1 MLPLCKFYRYLIYRL
16 YHFRNDTP
24 IFNTIATLTI
34 VHWFQLLNIFY
45 VVDEFTSYKI
55 WNSIFSPSKFNPMI
69 VILFGILNFI
79 LLYNKKKWK
88 SYDEEFKN
96 ESPKERKRGLII
108 VLSYLI
114 GTIILSFVLVIAIGE
129 YKASLK

>member
-55 WNSIFSPSKFNPMI
+55 WNSIFSPSKFNPVV

>member
-24 IFNTIATLTI
+24 TFNVIITLTGI
-34 VHWFQLLNIFY
+34 HWAQLLDVLYII
-45 VVDEFTSYKI
+45 DTFTPFQVAPD
-55 WNSIFSPSKFNPMI
+55 WSKYNPA
-69 VILFGILNFI
+69 VSALLFGVINFI

-96 ESPKERKRGLII
+96 ESPRDKKIGLIL
-108 VLSYLI
+108 VLTYLI
-114 GTIILSFVLVIAIGE
+114 GTIILSFVLMIVVG
-129 YKASLK
+129 

>member
-88 SYDEEFKN
+88 SYAEEFKN

>member
-45 VVDEFTSYKI
+45 VVNEFTSYKI

>member
-55 WNSIFSPSKFNPMI
+55 WNSIFSPSKFNPII

>member
-1 MLPLCKFYRYLIYRL
+1 MIYRL

>member
-1 MLPLCKFYRYLIYRL
+1 M

>member
-1 MLPLCKFYRYLIYRL
+1 MIPLCKFYRYLIYRL

>member
-55 WNSIFSPSKFNPMI
+55 WNYIFSPSKFNPMI

>member
-1 MLPLCKFYRYLIYRL
+1 MLPLCEFYRYLIYRL

>member
-79 LLYNKKKWK
+79 LLYNNT
-88 SYDEEFKN
+88 SV
-96 ESPKERKRGLII
+96 R
-108 VLSYLI
+108 
-114 GTIILSFVLVIAIGE
+114 
-129 YKASLK
+129 LKF

>member
-96 ESPKERKRGLII
+96 ELPKERKRGLII